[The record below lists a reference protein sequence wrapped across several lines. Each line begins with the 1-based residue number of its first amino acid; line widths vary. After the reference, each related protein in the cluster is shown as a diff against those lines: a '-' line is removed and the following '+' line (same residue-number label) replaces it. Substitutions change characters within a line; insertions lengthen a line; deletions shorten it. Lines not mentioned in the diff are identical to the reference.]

1 MNIHVCM
8 YVCVCVLN
16 SLVLAQFSELSE
28 NNLSQFKLHLEEQNR
43 NQGVIILML
52 MCLVVPY
59 QL

>member
-28 NNLSQFKLHLEEQNR
+28 NNLYQFKLHLESKT
-43 NQGVIILML
+43 VIRVSLF
-52 MCLVVPY
+52 
-59 QL
+59 

>member
-8 YVCVCVLN
+8 CVCVLN

-43 NQGVIILML
+43 NQGVINLML
-52 MCLVVPY
+52 MCLVVPN